1 MASTIDP
8 TKPTTGSPTTASVR
22 ENFARARTEIEELQ
36 AAIGIGGTGTEYEE
50 PQGGGPDIVP
60 EASLAHPIS
69 AGRYLIKTANGNV
82 GSVTVH
88 GVGEYEFSQTV
99 INTVGANK
107 LTFRAFRLDAS
118 GFGVQVRTI
127 DLTTGTMTYTM
138 DRVVRIKKVSL

>member
-1 MASTIDP
+1 MTSLIDP

-36 AAIGIGGTGTEYEE
+36 AAIGIGGAGTEYEE
-50 PQGGGPDIVP
+50 PPGGGPDIVP
-60 EASLAHPIS
+60 EASLANPIS

-99 INTVGANK
+99 INPAGANK

-127 DLTTGTMTYTM
+127 DLATGVMTYTM
-138 DRVVRIKKVSL
+138 DRVVRIRKVSL

>member
-22 ENFARARTEIEELQ
+22 ENFAHAKTEIEALQ
-36 AAIGIGGTGTEYEE
+36 AAVGIGGAGTEYEE
-50 PQGGGPDIVP
+50 PPGGGPDIVP

-88 GVGEYEFSQTV
+88 GSGEYEFSQTV
-99 INTVGANK
+99 INPAGANK

-127 DLTTGTMTYTM
+127 DLAAGTMTYTM